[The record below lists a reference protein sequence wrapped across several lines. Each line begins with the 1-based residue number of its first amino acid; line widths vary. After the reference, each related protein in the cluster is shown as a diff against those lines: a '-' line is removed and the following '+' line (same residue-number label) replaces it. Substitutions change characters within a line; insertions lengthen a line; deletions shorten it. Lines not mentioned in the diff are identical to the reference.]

1 MTGKKIQI
9 GVPRALGYYD
19 YHAFWEAFF
28 GALGVE
34 TVLSGPTTKHLVDL
48 GVGAAIDEVCLPVK
62 VFYGHARALMERDD
76 LDFIFLP
83 RLVSVERR
91 SFICPKF
98 MGIPDMI
105 RVNLSPET
113 PLLDVCV
120 DMSRGPAGLR
130 RAAVEVGERL
140 GVGQRR
146 ALGALRVAC
155 GVWRDGVAASGANRP
170 QCRPRQQFG
179 RRDIPGGRA
188 WSGRS
193 EGRPAGP
200 AGSGGEPALNL
211 LTLGHAYNLDDPY
224 TSLGLGD
231 HLRELGCQ
239 VWTLEDFPPSS
250 LDEAIAGLPRHL
262 FWTSGRRILAAARHA
277 VRHHCVDGIVH
288 LVSFGCGPD
297 SLVGEMVQRETLRR
311 GGMPFLLLT
320 IDEHSGEAGLLTRL
334 EAFVDMIRRR
344 GAAAPQGDGRQPA

>member
-1 MTGKKIQI
+1 MKGERTRI
-9 GVPRALGYYD
+9 GVPRALGYYE
-19 YHAFWEAFF
+19 YHAVWEAFF
-28 GALGVE
+28 GELGVDAV
-34 TVLSGPTTKHLVDL
+34 TSGPTTKRLVDL
-48 GVGAAIDEVCLPVK
+48 GVGAAIDEACLPVK
-62 VFYGHARALMERDD
+62 VFYGHVRALMERDD

-105 RVNLSPET
+105 RVNLVPRV

-120 DMSRGPAGLR
+120 DMSRGSGGLR

-140 GVGQRR
+140 GAGKRQ
-146 ALGALRVAC
+146 ALGALKVAC
-155 GVWRDGVAASGANRP
+155 GLWREGMAASGKRRP
-170 QCRPRQQFG
+170 QCQPRSA
-179 RRDIPGGRA
+179 RR
-188 WSGRS
+188 
-193 EGRPAGP
+193 
-200 AGSGGEPALNL
+200 GSDGTGTGNAPEEPALNL

-224 TSLGLGD
+224 TSLGLRE
-231 HLRELGCQ
+231 HLKELGCE
-239 VWTLEDFPPSS
+239 VWTVDDFPPAS
-250 LDEAIAGLPRHL
+250 LEEAIAGLPRHL
-262 FWTSGRRILAAARHA
+262 FWTSGRRILAAARHVA
-277 VRHHCVDGIVH
+277 QHHCVDGIVH

-344 GAAAPQGDGRQPA
+344 RAAGAPGGRGLPA